1 MNKLYAFY
9 CRAYQA
15 VFRAALP
22 ILPYREPIQL
32 DGLSSIVPLLAEKR
46 IASVL
51 LVTDASVRSL
61 GLTSGLE
68 AALKAAGVACAVYDK
83 TVPNPTIANI
93 EEGRALYL
101 TAHAQAIIAVG
112 GGSVMDCAKS
122 HRRARRQAAPRGV
135 QRMRG
140 LLRVLKR
147 TPLLI
152 AVPDHR
158 RNGQR
163 NDPRRRYHRSRRAAT
178 NTPSTISALI
188 PDYAVLDPELTR
200 GLPPMLTATTGM
212 DALTHAIEAYIGRS
226 TNRLTRAMSEE
237 AATRIV
243 RSLYTAYTDGGD
255 MQARADMLRAAY
267 CAGVSFTR
275 APTSAMST
283 AWPIRSAVN
292 TACRTGWPMRSS
304 CRIFSTHTARPAT
317 KSWAGLRVLRASRLQ
332 TLPTR
337 KPPKPSSAGFA
348 KQTPKWAFPKPFRR
362 SAPSI
367 FRKWRIMPPRRA
379 NPLYPVPVLMDEG
392 RLAQMYLK
400 LMPTKEE
407 NA

>member
-1 MNKLYAFY
+1 M
-9 CRAYQA
+9 
-15 VFRAALP
+15 LP
-22 ILPYREPIQL
+22 S
-32 DGLSSIVPLLAEKR
+32 G
-46 IASVL
+46 
-51 LVTDASVRSL
+51 SL

-68 AALKAAGVACAVYDK
+68 AALKANGVACAVYDK

-112 GGSVMDCAKS
+112 GGSVMDCAKVIG
-122 HRRARRQAAPRGV
+122 ARVAKPRQSV

-152 AVPDHR
+152 AVPTTAGTGSETTLAAVITDPAARHKYPI
-158 RNGQR
+158 
-163 NDPRRRYHRSRRAAT
+163 NDF
-178 NTPSTISALI
+178 ALI
-188 PDYAVLDPELTR
+188 PDYAVLASELTR

-243 RSLYTAYTDGGD
+243 RSLYKAYTDGGD

-275 APTSAMST
+275 L
-283 AWPIRSAVN
+283 
-292 TACRTGWPMRSS
+292 
-304 CRIFSTHTARPAT
+304 
-317 KSWAGLRVLRASRLQ
+317 LRRLC
-332 TLPTR
+332 PR
-337 KPPKPSSAGFA
+337 RGPFA
-348 KQTPKWAFPKPFRR
+348 RR
-362 SAPSI
+362 SI
-367 FRKWRIMPPRRA
+367 RRA
-379 NPLYPVPVLMDEG
+379 ARLANAVILPYFLDAYGAACHKKLG
-392 RLAQMYLK
+392 RLARIAGVAS
-400 LMPTKEE
+400 P
-407 NA
+407 NASDSEAAEAFIRWIRETNAKMGIPETIPQIRTVDIPEMGASCRQGEQPALPRSRADG

>member
-15 VFRAALP
+15 FFRAALP

-68 AALKAAGVACAVYDK
+68 AALKAAAVACAVYDK

-112 GGSVMDCAKS
+112 GGSVMDCAKVIG
-122 HRRARRQAAPRGV
+122 ARVVKPRQSV

-152 AVPDHR
+152 AVPTTAGTGSETTLAAVITDPAARHKYPL
-158 RNGQR
+158 
-163 NDPRRRYHRSRRAAT
+163 NDFAH
-178 NTPSTISALI
+178 I
-188 PDYAVLDPELTR
+188 PDYAVLDPDLTR

-243 RSLYTAYTDGGD
+243 RSLYKAYTDGGD

-275 APTSAMST
+275 SYVGYVHGVAHSLGGQYGVPHGLANAVILPYFLDAYGAACHKKLGRLARIAGVASPNASDSE
-283 AWPIRSAVN
+283 AAEAFIRWIRETNAKMGIPE
-292 TACRTGWPMRSS
+292 TIPQIRTVDIPEMA
-304 CRIFSTHTARPAT
+304 HHA
-317 KSWAGLRVLRASRLQ
+317 
-332 TLPTR
+332 
-337 KPPKPSSAGFA
+337 A
-348 KQTPKWAFPKPFRR
+348 KE
-362 SAPSI
+362 S
-367 FRKWRIMPPRRA
+367 

-400 LMPTKEE
+400 LMPAKEE